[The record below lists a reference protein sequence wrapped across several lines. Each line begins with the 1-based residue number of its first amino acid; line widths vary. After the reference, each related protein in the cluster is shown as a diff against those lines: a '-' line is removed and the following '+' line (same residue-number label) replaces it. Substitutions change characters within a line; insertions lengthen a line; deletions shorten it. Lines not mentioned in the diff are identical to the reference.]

1 MNSNDPLQQN
11 IRRTAGAH
19 ALRQIRV
26 IVDEENKNDA
36 ATADR
41 TMNSNDPLQQ
51 NIRRSAGIHALR
63 KIRVIVDEENRN
75 DAATAH
81 ALRWML
87 RYGWIVLLLIVA
99 VLARLMGVY

>member
-11 IRRTAGAH
+11 IRRTTGVH
-19 ALRQIRV
+19 ALRQIRA

-36 ATADR
+36 ATAR
-41 TMNSNDPLQQ
+41 
-51 NIRRSAGIHALR
+51 
-63 KIRVIVDEENRN
+63 
-75 DAATAH
+75 